1 MEYRYADLT
10 TVRKAYHLS
19 IFIFFAGVILF
30 TITVV
35 FLHRDI
41 RIFGPLVII
50 SGWLIFIGAGGYFIK
65 GKELKTVVKI
75 EEEGLGFRDAEVS
88 LFSPWDEVEEVVVEY
103 HPGTWLSTATAKVVK
118 VRTKRG
124 EFQFHFKMS
133 EEADLGY
140 GPIAEALEKIIERVG
155 QKKWREVKP
164 RSRW

>member
-1 MEYRYADLT
+1 MEYRYADLP
-10 TVRKAYHLS
+10 TVRKAYHLF
-19 IFIFFAGVILF
+19 IFIFFAGIILF
-30 TITVV
+30 VTTVV

-50 SGWLIFIGAGGYFIK
+50 AGWLIFIGAGGCLIK
-65 GKELKTVVKI
+65 RRELKTVVKI

-103 HPGTWLSTATAKVVK
+103 QRGAWLSTSTTKEVK

-133 EEADLGY
+133 EEEDLGY
-140 GPIAEALEKIIERVG
+140 GPIAEALEKIIKRVG
-155 QKKWREVKP
+155 LEKWREVKP
-164 RSRW
+164 PSE